1 MRGLGS
7 LLDIARS
14 GLGAQTGGV
23 NAASQNVANANT
35 PGYARRTA
43 LLEARALGGVDL
55 AGIRRVATAWVEQRL
70 AEASGQESR
79 ASRHDLE
86 LARLE
91 PLFSPTGPSVG
102 TDLERMF
109 SAFGELASNP
119 ADPTARQ
126 AVLMRGSEVAARIRE
141 VADGIALRREEL
153 LEEAKTLSESA
164 TELAEQI
171 AKVSTEISKVEA
183 AGGDAGGLRDQQA
196 RALSDLSQLVDVQT
210 FENSSGEL
218 VVRAAGT
225 TLVEGGGARTMEAD
239 LDSAGDLRLTVSSGS
254 GPGADA
260 TASLSGGR
268 LAAIRDARDGDLA
281 EVAAD
286 LDQLAWDLSS
296 AVNGTHAAGY
306 GADGATGRAFFDA
319 GATVDGAARA
329 IRLSTD
335 VDGQPDHVAAA
346 ALAASGPGDG
356 ENARA
361 LAALADATFAGGGQ
375 RTGSEEWAR
384 IVGDVGSRKAAAAA
398 DLETRTAMREQA
410 GALRESESG
419 VSLDEEMVSL
429 MKFQRAYEASAQVLR
444 TADELLAEVVSR
456 FGR

>member
-1 MRGLGS
+1 MRGLGG
-7 LLDIARS
+7 LLDVARS
-14 GLGAQTGGV
+14 GLTAQTGGV
-23 NAASQNVANANT
+23 NASAQNVANANT

-55 AGIRRVATAWVEQRL
+55 AAIRRTSTAWVEQRL

-109 SAFGELASNP
+109 AAFGEVASNP
-119 ADPTARQ
+119 SDPTARSL
-126 AVLMRGSEVAARIRE
+126 ALTRGSEVASRFRE
-141 VADGIALRREEL
+141 VADGIAARRQEL
-153 LEEAKTLSESA
+153 LEEAKTLAETASD
-164 TELAEQI
+164 LAEEL
-171 AKVSTEISKVEA
+171 AKVSSEIAKVEA

-196 RALSDLSQLVDVQT
+196 RALSDLSQIVDVQT
-210 FENSSGEL
+210 FENSNGEL

-225 TLVEGGGARTMEAD
+225 TLVEGGVARTMAAD
-239 LDSAGDLRLTVSSGS
+239 LDGSGDLRLTVSSGS
-254 GPGADA
+254 SLPADA

-268 LAAIRDARDGDLA
+268 LAAIRDARDGDLEEIA
-281 EVAAD
+281 GD
-286 LDQLAWDLSS
+286 LDQLAFDLAS
-296 AVNGTHAAGY
+296 AVNAQHAAGY
-306 GADGATGRAFFDA
+306 GADGGTGRAFFDA

-329 IRLSTD
+329 LQLSSD
-335 VDGQPDHVAAA
+335 VAGQPDRVAAA
-346 ALAASGPGDG
+346 ELATSGPGDG
-356 ENARA
+356 ENARR
-361 LAALADATFAGGGQ
+361 LAALADAAFAAGGQ
-375 RTGSEEWAR
+375 RTGSEEWGR
-384 IVGDVGSRKAAAAA
+384 IVGDVGRRKAATAA

-410 GALRESESG
+410 DALRQSESG

-429 MKFQRAYEASAQVLR
+429 MRYQRAYEASAQVLR